1 MPSVKTEGKER
12 CLRDSI
18 LSVLSFF
25 LYTATTNVK
34 EGEFNW
40 KSNENKQKKKKEKR
54 YYLQAEIHVLKWNV
68 LVPPIKKKST
78 TSSLF
83 FFFLFILL
91 SVA

>member
-1 MPSVKTEGKER
+1 MPSVKTGGKER

-40 KSNENKQKKKKEKR
+40 KSKEDEQKKKKEKR

-68 LVPPIKKKST
+68 LVPPIKKKAPRRL
-78 TSSLF
+78 SSF
-83 FFFLFILL
+83 FFIYFT
-91 SVA
+91 

>member
-40 KSNENKQKKKKEKR
+40 KSKEDEQKKKKKKNDTTYKQR
-54 YYLQAEIHVLKWNV
+54 Y
-68 LVPPIKKKST
+68 
-78 TSSLF
+78 TSLNGMF
-83 FFFLFILL
+83 WCHL
-91 SVA
+91 